1 MPLLGVH
8 FTPRVDG
15 TLWLGPNAVPAFCR
29 EGYTYADVNVRE
41 LVDLLLFP
49 GTWRVLVRH
58 ARFGVGEMYRSLSI
72 AVQVKELPVWDGICM
87 RGMYMWTC
95 LCLCVS
101 VCMRVGYVPLLGGVC
116 FEAHWPQTLS

>member
-1 MPLLGVH
+1 MQAAIARGNIYPIGSADVPFLGVH

-58 ARFGVGEMYRSLSI
+58 ARFGIGEMYRSLSI
-72 AVQVKELPVWDGICM
+72 AAQVKELQVWDG
-87 RGMYMWTC
+87 R
-95 LCLCVS
+95 CV
-101 VCMRVGYVPLLGGVC
+101 GVC
-116 FEAHWPQTLS
+116 LHDCL

>member
-1 MPLLGVH
+1 MRHCVPFTRCQQRAPCCSGNIYPVGSADVPFLGVH

-29 EGYTYADVNVRE
+29 EGYTVTYADVNVRE

-58 ARFGVGEMYRSLSI
+58 ARFGIGETYRSLSI
-72 AVQVKELPVWDGICM
+72 AAQVKELPVWDGIC
-87 RGMYMWTC
+87 
-95 LCLCVS
+95 V
-101 VCMRVGYVPLLGGVC
+101 GVC
-116 FEAHWPQTLS
+116 LHDCL